1 MLVARTVCFHG
12 IHFLAGWHDHHPD
25 FLALDA
31 RIPQGHLARRIDSLV
46 RRLLDLPPLFRS
58 YVRCGHCPFRPD
70 LLLAA
75 VLYEIHLDS
84 LSPALWT
91 RHAAENEPLRWL
103 LRGLQPCRAR
113 WYAFRDRLADFHD
126 DLNRQILR
134 LGFDLRL
141 TGGESASLD
150 GSTIAALGSRRRLD
164 NHKSLTGKI
173 ETLQGACYADSVGL
187 PLLGRPYWMAITQSG
202 RLRQLR
208 RFESAA
214 EALRQRLRD
223 NQKRRAC
230 DRIPERQVRVCAA
243 EPEAAL
249 GQDKEGVYRPLY
261 NEQVLRDLD
270 SRLILGYGVFAQAGD
285 SGTMEVMVGRYQEDF
300 DGRLRELL
308 ADGAYATGPQASLM
322 ERWEVTLYAPCSP
335 PVSRK
340 GQTPKTQFVFVEE
353 GQEQGEGYVCP
364 EGKRLPLV
372 QTRTQQRAQG
382 ERVELKVYQADKED
396 CAACPR
402 KQGCCGKS
410 KGGRTINRSEHE
422 ETLQRLRQRMQTD
435 EGKAR
440 YSKRKQTV
448 ELAFADQK
456 EHRGLR
462 RFRSRG
468 LRRAEC
474 QVGLLVLVHNGLIV
488 QEAMSAAN
496 PPTTLPPK
504 TA

>member
-1 MLVARTVCFHG
+1 MLAARTICFHG
-12 IHFLAGWHDHHPD
+12 IHFLAGWHDSHPD

-31 RIPQGHLARRIDSLV
+31 RLPQDHLARRIDSLV
-46 RRLLDLPPLFRS
+46 RVLDLLPLSRS
-58 YVRCGHCPFRPD
+58 YTRCGHHPFRPD

-75 VLYEIHLDS
+75 VLYEIHLDF
-84 LSPALWT
+84 LSPALWA

-126 DLNRQILR
+126 DLNRQVLR

-141 TGGESASLD
+141 ASGESASLD
-150 GSTIAALGSRRRLD
+150 GSAVAALGSRRRLD

-187 PLLGRPYWMAITQSG
+187 PLVTRPYWMAKTQSG
-202 RLRQLR
+202 RLRQLC
-208 RFESAA
+208 RFGSAF
-214 EALRQRLRD
+214 EALRQRLQD

-230 DRIPERQVRVCAA
+230 DRIPERQVRVCAS

-249 GQDKEGVYRPLY
+249 SQDKEGVYRPLY
-261 NEQVLRDLD
+261 NEQILRDLD
-270 SRLILGYGVFAQAGD
+270 SELVLGYGVFAQAGD

-300 DGRLRELL
+300 GGRLRELL

-322 ERWEVTLYAPCSP
+322 ERWEVTLYAPYSP
-335 PVSRK
+335 PVSHK
-340 GQTPKTQFVFVEE
+340 GQTPKTQFVFE
-353 GQEQGEGYVCP
+353 GEQEGYVCP
-364 EGKRLPLV
+364 EGKKLPLA
-372 QTRTQQRAQG
+372 QQRRQQRAQG
-382 ERVELKVYQADKED
+382 ERVELKVYQASKED

-402 KQGCCGKS
+402 KQECCGKS
-410 KGGRTINRSEHE
+410 KGGRTITRSEHE

-435 EGKAR
+435 EGKTR
-440 YSKRKQTV
+440 YRKRKQTV
-448 ELAFADQK
+448 ELTFADQK

-468 LRRAEC
+468 LRRARC
-474 QVGLLVLVHNGLIV
+474 QVGLLVLVHNGLLV
-488 QEAMSAAN
+488 QMALAESKQT
-496 PPTTLPPK
+496 PPETLQ
-504 TA
+504 AG